1 MAASFVVTV
10 NIPDSGTRAQELWW
24 AAQGL
29 EIAAR
34 SARST
39 GGQQT
44 SGDVLADFA
53 QNIGSWSYTP
63 QAPS

>member
-1 MAASFVVTV
+1 VAATFTVTV

-34 SARST
+34 TARST
-39 GGQQT
+39 GGQRT

-53 QNIGSWSYTP
+53 QNIGSWAYTP

>member
-1 MAASFVVTV
+1 VAATFTVTV
-10 NIPDSGTRAQELWW
+10 NIPNSGTRAQELWW

-34 SARST
+34 SARSS

-44 SGDVLADFA
+44 NGNILADFA
-53 QNIGSWSYTP
+53 QNIGSWSY
-63 QAPS
+63 QAQALS